1 MAFRYAAFA
10 KSFAV
15 SREHEEER
23 VALSTTPGAPAA
35 SASATDSR
43 LYKTFASST
52 VFDARGPA
60 RSHCTA
66 VAHPPATLSEIRAWG
81 VFPRIKFVVVVVLVV
96 VGVPAWNFWMQ
107 SNTARGTAEDA
118 TRERDGGGFGGGGGG
133 DAILVYIL
141 FFFFFLLLLPSFLK
155 GIFSSFFLS
164 ILF

>member
-1 MAFRYAAFA
+1 
-10 KSFAV
+10 
-15 SREHEEER
+15 
-23 VALSTTPGAPAA
+23 APVA

-52 VFDARGPA
+52 VFDARGTA

-81 VFPRIKFVVVVVLVV
+81 VFPRIKFVVVVVVLV

-133 DAILVYIL
+133 DAIIVLLL
-141 FFFFFLLLLPSFLK
+141 FFFFFLLLLPSFLMEFFPLFFFQ
-155 GIFSSFFLS
+155 FSFKFV
-164 ILF
+164 

>member
-52 VFDARGPA
+52 VFDARGTA

-81 VFPRIKFVVVVVLVV
+81 VFPRIKFVVVVVLV

-133 DAILVYIL
+133 DAIITSSSSSSSSSS
-141 FFFFFLLLLPSFLK
+141 FFFFFLPV
-155 GIFSSFFLS
+155 
-164 ILF
+164 